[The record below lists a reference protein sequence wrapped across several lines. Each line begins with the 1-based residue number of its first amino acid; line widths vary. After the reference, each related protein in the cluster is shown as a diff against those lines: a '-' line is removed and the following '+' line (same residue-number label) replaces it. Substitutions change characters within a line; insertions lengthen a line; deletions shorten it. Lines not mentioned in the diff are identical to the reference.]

1 MAGNLLQVTREE
13 GSASATLGHCGCGG
27 QAAMGET
34 NKGGKQTK
42 GEPKESS
49 EDGCT
54 VEEMDVRNLTLLGNK
69 PQNREVYSCHKGQ
82 R

>member
-1 MAGNLLQVTREE
+1 
-13 GSASATLGHCGCGG
+13 
-27 QAAMGET
+27 MGET
-34 NKGGKQTK
+34 NKGVKQTK

-49 EDGCT
+49 EEDCT
-54 VEEMDVRNLTLLGNK
+54 VEEMNVRNLTLLGNK